1 MSARQLVVFSIG
13 GEEYALPIEAVS
25 EIIRHAAPRTV
36 ASDTPGV
43 RGVIGLRGKVI
54 SVIDIADRLNLAI
67 GQVKDGKTIILDTP
81 SGQLGVMVDEV
92 DEVLTISSEQ
102 LEKVPAAG
110 PGIDAVAKLDER
122 LVMLLDPEAF
132 ASAAEPV

>member
-1 MSARQLVVFSIG
+1 
-13 GEEYALPIEAVS
+13 
-25 EIIRHAAPRTV
+25 
-36 ASDTPGV
+36 
-43 RGVIGLRGKVI
+43 
-54 SVIDIADRLNLAI
+54 
-67 GQVKDGKTIILDTP
+67 
-81 SGQLGVMVDEV
+81 MVDEV

>member
-1 MSARQLVVFSIG
+1 MSARQIVVFSIG

-54 SVIDIADRLNLAI
+54 SVIDIADRLNLAS
-67 GQVKDGKTIILDTP
+67 GQVEDGKTIILDTRAA
-81 SGQLGVMVDEV
+81 
-92 DEVLTISSEQ
+92 SS
-102 LEKVPAAG
+102 A
-110 PGIDAVAKLDER
+110 
-122 LVMLLDPEAF
+122 
-132 ASAAEPV
+132 